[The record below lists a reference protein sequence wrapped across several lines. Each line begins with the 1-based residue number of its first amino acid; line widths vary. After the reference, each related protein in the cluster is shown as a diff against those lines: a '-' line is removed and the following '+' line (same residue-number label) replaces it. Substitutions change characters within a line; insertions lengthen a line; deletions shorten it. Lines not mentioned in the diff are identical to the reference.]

1 MQQSPYWKVR
11 ASQLKH
17 DLPLDTEHITQY
29 TVHIKLRLLFIFTHI
44 NPLHM
49 PSLWRF
55 KEFQLSGILREYGI
69 N

>member
-1 MQQSPYWKVR
+1 VQHNPYSEVTV
-11 ASQLKH
+11 SQLKH

-29 TVHIKLRLLFIFTHI
+29 TVHIKVRLLRIFTHI

-55 KEFQLSGILREYGI
+55 KEMPL
-69 N
+69 